1 MTDRLSRP
9 STNAEAAE
17 SNWAGGHELAPDS
30 ISAEDR
36 HAAFVAGLEQG
47 RELAEE
53 EMARIHR
60 LAFESVQRH
69 ANGTPF
75 DQHQAGVR
83 AHQIAAGERNRAAA
97 VPWPTE
103 TAPWALMM
111 PSGYASGAG
120 LPPMW
125 GN

>member
-1 MTDRLSRP
+1 MSC
-9 STNAEAAE
+9 
-17 SNWAGGHELAPDS
+17 PDC
-30 ISAEDR
+30 
-36 HAAFVAGLEQG
+36 HPAFVAGLEQG
-47 RELAEE
+47 RELAEA

-69 ANGTPF
+69 ANGTPV